1 MPTSSEFS
9 GFPIISYTEEHL
21 QTRPTPLHEQPKR
34 KRIDHQLG
42 VIREQH
48 EHIVKIILV
57 LWGHQ
62 ECLEYIRQ
70 LVFDG
75 GDGVGRSRIGFKR
88 EVLSALIDLSN
99 LHEIA
104 TPEPPAADR

>member
-9 GFPIISYTEEHL
+9 DFPIIGYTEEHL

-34 KRIDHQLG
+34 TRIDHQLG
-42 VIREQH
+42 VIGEQH

-62 ECLEYIRQ
+62 ECLDYIRQ

-75 GDGVGRSRIGFKR
+75 GDGVGRSRVGFKQV
-88 EVLSALIDLSN
+88 VLSALMDLSS

-104 TPEPPAADR
+104 PTERPAADR

>member
-1 MPTSSEFS
+1 MPKSSEFS

-21 QTRPTPLHEQPKR
+21 QTRPTPLHEQPKQAR
-34 KRIDHQLG
+34 LDYQLE
-42 VIREQH
+42 VIRAQH

-62 ECLEYIRQ
+62 ECLDYIRQ

-75 GDGVGRSRIGFKR
+75 GDGVGRNRVGFKQ

-99 LHEIA
+99 LHEMA
-104 TPEPPAADR
+104 PTEPPVAGR